1 MRSCRDRRERI
12 EHEVKKRWQPQ
23 VRVKARSGHGR
34 PGREHPGPLRLYGRA
49 GHNRPERNDGSLLLV
64 IENAGPTVARNVR
77 ISCNPPL
84 KSGWAPVGDEP
95 DLTQV
100 IQQVMAR
107 TIPMLPPRRRLTF
120 LLDSRERFKNT
131 ELPRV
136 YTFTVNA
143 DGPAGA
149 VETLEFTV
157 DLDAVAWALLEDRPT
172 KQLETKLGKIERAV
186 FALSPG
192 IARRPLQGRSPG
204 DSDGHDRA
212 LRSQTLLSPTGPVR
226 SAARR
231 RELPN
236 RMMKNRPTMSRRVT
250 TTLSRPIDT
259 TDRQQVPPRR
269 TPTPR
274 R

>member
-1 MRSCRDRRERI
+1 MNQLTDLTVDQWAVAVAIVAAVIAVWQAAIARRSAAQQLALAERI
-12 EHEVKKRWQPQ
+12 H
-23 VRVKARSGHGR
+23 
-34 PGREHPGPLRLYGRA
+34 REQNEPYVIVDIQ
-49 GHNRPERNDGSLLLV
+49 PERNDGSLLLV

-172 KQLETKLGKIERAV
+172 KQLETKLGKIEKAV
-186 FALSPG
+186 LAL
-192 IARRPLQGRSPG
+192 RPG
-204 DSDGHDRA
+204 DRPSSPAGTRPGRLGRQRPSSAQSD
-212 LRSQTLLSPTGPVR
+212 
-226 SAARR
+226 AARPGR
-231 RELPN
+231 TGAVGSTPADDVRQPEG
-236 RMMKNRPTMSRRVT
+236 TGGQ
-250 TTLSRPIDT
+250 DEEQ
-259 TDRQQVPPRR
+259 TDHVQAGDHHSQQAD
-269 TPTPR
+269 
-274 R
+274 

>member
-1 MRSCRDRRERI
+1 MDGRCRRRRCCHRRLAGGDDSRSAAQQLALAERI
-12 EHEVKKRWQPQ
+12 H
-23 VRVKARSGHGR
+23 
-34 PGREHPGPLRLYGRA
+34 REQNEPYVIVDIQ
-49 GHNRPERNDGSLLLV
+49 PERNNGSLLLV

-100 IQQVMAR
+100 LQQVLAR

-120 LLDSRERFKNT
+120 LLGSRERFKNT

-136 YTFTVNA
+136 YTFAVNA

-172 KQLETKLGKIERAV
+172 KQLETELGQIEKAV
-186 FALSPG
+186 L
-192 IARRPLQGRSPG
+192 
-204 DSDGHDRA
+204 A
-212 LRSQTLLSPTGPVR
+212 LRPDDRPSSPTGTLPGR
-226 SAARR
+226 LGRQRPGSAQSDAARPGR
-231 RELPN
+231 TGAAGSTPADD
-236 RMMKNRPTMSRRVT
+236 V
-250 TTLSRPIDT
+250 
-259 TDRQQVPPRR
+259 RQPAGTGGQDEEQTHHVQAGDHYAQQAD
-269 TPTPR
+269 
-274 R
+274 